1 MRKRGREPSEAL
13 SNFEGTVVVTLAV
26 ARKANDAAAQSL
38 QNQDTDTQ
46 NKQPSATAG
55 SLFGRSAQHL
65 PAKPTA
71 SKSSS
76 GIVF

>member
-1 MRKRGREPSEAL
+1 MRKRGSKPSEAL

-26 ARKANDAAAQSL
+26 ARKANGAAAQSP

-46 NKQPSATAG
+46 NKQPAPAIG
-55 SLFGRSAQHL
+55 SWFGQNSKTPAQKA
-65 PAKPTA
+65 AKI
-71 SKSSS
+71 SS